1 MATQAKIE
9 TKTEA
14 NFMQQNSTQKNATQK
29 IHSLQKDGWA
39 QRRVAAPQVTT
50 VQYLMFNLDKETFAT
65 PIQSIREIIEHQ
77 NMTKVPLT
85 PEFLSGVINLRGAVV
100 PVLDLSARFGRMKT
114 QIGRRTCIV
123 IVDAQVNEQYYQ
135 IGVIVD
141 GVTEVLEVELDKV
154 ETPPDFGLGL
164 RSDFIAGM
172 INQNDRFIVV
182 LDMNC
187 ILSTQELEA
196 LVQLEHGDSS
206 LPSQSKFA
214 SAI

>member
-1 MATQAKIE
+1 MNTQSALP
-9 TKTEA
+9 A
-14 NFMQQNSTQKNATQK
+14 NLTQQKSTQQ
-29 IHSLQKDGWA
+29 IHTADGWA

-50 VQYLMFNLDKETFAT
+50 MQYLMFNLGKETFAT

-100 PVLDLSARFGRMKT
+100 PVLDLSARFGRLKT

-123 IVDAQVNEQYYQ
+123 IVDAQVDEQHYQ

-187 ILSTQELEA
+187 VLSTQELEV
-196 LVQLEHGDSS
+196 LVQLEHGESS
-206 LPSQSKFA
+206 SSSQPKFT
-214 SAI
+214 SMT